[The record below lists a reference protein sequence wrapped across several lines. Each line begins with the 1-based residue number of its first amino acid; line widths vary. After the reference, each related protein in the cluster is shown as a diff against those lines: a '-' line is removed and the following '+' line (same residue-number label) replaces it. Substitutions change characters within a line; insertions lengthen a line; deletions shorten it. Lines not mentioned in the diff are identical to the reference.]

1 LSNEANVVAVA
12 SARSLLDN
20 AARVRSTA
28 MEDAYECLLAKQ
40 SDGKIA
46 ADARDECLRF
56 TAASEG
62 WLSQA
67 NHLLHNG
74 MTTGQYLELEGAIS
88 VVEKER
94 GGSTMTA
101 GYGNL
106 SEVRAAQQRARNT
119 RLNEVSALTNL
130 ATATAGDGGNGGDG
144 GGSKATTAIVPTA
157 GGVGRD
163 RGRNRRAKRSDGV
176 EVVNMPDNWPF
187 GTPER
192 AKNMVSRVRTRS
204 MMRMGD
210 MAITKSER
218 TKACMVRTGL
228 ATDDAVY
235 VSIVK
240 DMMPGMPASQDVLN
254 VCLTQASLE
263 MHMKNK

>member
-1 LSNEANVVAVA
+1 
-12 SARSLLDN
+12 
-20 AARVRSTA
+20 

-46 ADARDECLRF
+46 ATAQDECLYF

-74 MTTGQYLELEGAIS
+74 MTTGQYLELEGVIS

-106 SEVRAAQQRARNT
+106 SEVRAAQQKARNT
-119 RLNEVSALTNL
+119 RLIGEL
-130 ATATAGDGGNGGDG
+130 ATTTAAGDGVSSGNSG
-144 GGSKATTAIVPTA
+144 
-157 GGVGRD
+157 
-163 RGRNRRAKRSDGV
+163 RRARCSNDGV
-176 EVVNMPDNWPF
+176 EVVTAPVNWPF
-187 GTPER
+187 GTPKR
-192 AKNMVSRVRTRS
+192 TKKMVSRVRTRS

-210 MAITKSER
+210 TTLNKSDR
-218 TKACMVRTGL
+218 TKACVVRTGL
-228 ATDDAVY
+228 AYNDETY
-235 VSIVK
+235 ESIVN
-240 DMMPGMPASQDVLN
+240 DMVLSDMPASQDVLN

-263 MHMKNK
+263 MHMKNNK

>member
-1 LSNEANVVAVA
+1 LSKEANVLAVA

-46 ADARDECLRF
+46 AAARDECLCF
-56 TAASEG
+56 MAASEG

-74 MTTGQYLELEGAIS
+74 MTTGQYLELKGAIS
-88 VVEKER
+88 IVEKER
-94 GGSTMTA
+94 GGLTMTA

-106 SEVRAAQQRARNT
+106 SEVCAAQQRARNT

-130 ATATAGDGGNGGDG
+130 ATTTAGDGCNGGDG
-144 GGSKATTAIVPTA
+144 GGSEATAAIVPTA

-163 RGRNRRAKRSDGV
+163 RGRIQRAKRSDGV
-176 EVVNMPDNWPF
+176 EVVKMPVNWPF

-192 AKNMVSRVRTRS
+192 AKHMVSRVRTRS
-204 MMRMGD
+204 RMRMGD
-210 MAITKSER
+210 MTITKSEC
-218 TKACMVRTGL
+218 TKARMVRTGL

-240 DMMPGMPASQDVLN
+240 DMMPGMPVSQDVLN
-254 VCLTQASLE
+254 VCLT
-263 MHMKNK
+263 